1 MSDSTK
7 SKLDSTMGAFLDQYD
22 LDKEASSDKSD
33 MIGDNVS
40 QAEDKLHDKLDSTTS
55 KIQADKTDKFNKYES
70 REIMVIDEDEVPR
83 PVSIADINT
92 VKLRHLILV
101 TERWRGFMFNL
112 GYEANQMKKMLVKAE
127 DATIKVRRLVR
138 NFKDKMEE
146 VERQVWDED
155 HKLRDD
161 FSFTGMSASSLREII
176 LLHDWYATNAPE
188 KTPEDMGMNDD
199 EFLEFRRVCNKI
211 AYNLRKNQYAEL
223 LAVRK
228 ERLLNRMNELAEK
241 MKDTNKLKWNDKY
254 GWEAKK
260 EEEKQW
266 SLVDVTDKQKDRIEK
281 LAFEEDRA
289 EHVKKL
295 DKNLQD
301 ELNGKLVRVLLG
313 GSLKPWSLSDVTM
326 EKSMKIGKAALNEDR
341 ANPGRKTLDQYL
353 QAELNGEN
361 EDETIPLRT
370 LGDWSLSD
378 VSREQSIRINP
389 FAEIEKVLKKDEL
402 TELQYKKDLAA
413 LERRTLDYLK
423 EIGLI
428 ESDDDIEKLTA
439 RNRANNYNGNICA
452 EIRKLEEARER
463 MLKAKATMEGQR
475 AALQSIIDSVYS
487 AESKIQE
494 LEAANK
500 KIFNQCLTE
509 KNRQIRNRLLIS
521 KLENENQI
529 VELKDAVKG
538 IKKKHLSQF
547 KSLEK
552 MRKAVDVLQS
562 ELDSKI
568 ERFKNEIGLNVEA
581 ISNLMVAIYNRFQD
595 EILEGVK

>member
-266 SLVDVTDKQKDRIEK
+266 SLADVTDKQKDRIEK

>member
-1 MSDSTK
+1 M
-7 SKLDSTMGAFLDQYD
+7 
-22 LDKEASSDKSD
+22 
-33 MIGDNVS
+33 
-40 QAEDKLHDKLDSTTS
+40 
-55 KIQADKTDKFNKYES
+55 
-70 REIMVIDEDEVPR
+70 
-83 PVSIADINT
+83 
-92 VKLRHLILV
+92 
-101 TERWRGFMFNL
+101 
-112 GYEANQMKKMLVKAE
+112 
-127 DATIKVRRLVR
+127 
-138 NFKDKMEE
+138 
-146 VERQVWDED
+146 
-155 HKLRDD
+155 
-161 FSFTGMSASSLREII
+161 
-176 LLHDWYATNAPE
+176 
-188 KTPEDMGMNDD
+188 
-199 EFLEFRRVCNKI
+199 
-211 AYNLRKNQYAEL
+211 
-223 LAVRK
+223 
-228 ERLLNRMNELAEK
+228 
-241 MKDTNKLKWNDKY
+241 
-254 GWEAKK
+254 
-260 EEEKQW
+260 
-266 SLVDVTDKQKDRIEK
+266 
-281 LAFEEDRA
+281 
-289 EHVKKL
+289 
-295 DKNLQD
+295 
-301 ELNGKLVRVLLG
+301 
-313 GSLKPWSLSDVTM
+313 
-326 EKSMKIGKAALNEDR
+326 
-341 ANPGRKTLDQYL
+341 
-353 QAELNGEN
+353 
-361 EDETIPLRT
+361 
-370 LGDWSLSD
+370 GDWSLSD

-439 RNRANNYNGNICA
+439 RNMANNYKGNICA

-568 ERFKNEIGLNVEA
+568 ERFKNEIGLNAEA

>member
-1 MSDSTK
+1 MTTLKNKLDEKKMSDSTK
-7 SKLDSTMGAFLDQYD
+7 SKLDSTMGAFLDKYD

-40 QAEDKLHDKLDSTTS
+40 QADDKLHDKLDSTTS

-161 FSFTGMSASSLREII
+161 FSFTGMSTSSLREII

-313 GSLKPWSLSDVTM
+313 RSLEPWNLSDVTM

-361 EDETIPLRT
+361 
-370 LGDWSLSD
+370 
-378 VSREQSIRINP
+378 
-389 FAEIEKVLKKDEL
+389 
-402 TELQYKKDLAA
+402 
-413 LERRTLDYLK
+413 
-423 EIGLI
+423 
-428 ESDDDIEKLTA
+428 
-439 RNRANNYNGNICA
+439 
-452 EIRKLEEARER
+452 
-463 MLKAKATMEGQR
+463 
-475 AALQSIIDSVYS
+475 
-487 AESKIQE
+487 
-494 LEAANK
+494 
-500 KIFNQCLTE
+500 
-509 KNRQIRNRLLIS
+509 
-521 KLENENQI
+521 
-529 VELKDAVKG
+529 
-538 IKKKHLSQF
+538 
-547 KSLEK
+547 
-552 MRKAVDVLQS
+552 
-562 ELDSKI
+562 
-568 ERFKNEIGLNVEA
+568 
-581 ISNLMVAIYNRFQD
+581 
-595 EILEGVK
+595 